1 MKNILSSNQNDSS
14 YRYGLLSLF
23 ILLFPFIGSTQDFS
37 ALYERLNPS
46 VVTILTTE
54 TVFSD
59 GRVST
64 GQGLGSGVVIDA
76 EGLVITAAHV
86 VGSAESITVKT
97 FDGQLIKADVI
108 SSVASADVALLKLAS
123 APVGINVA
131 AMGDSDK
138 VKTGDQVLV
147 IGAPFGIEHS
157 LSVGHISGKQNRG
170 MILSGQELEF
180 LQTDAAINTGNSGGP
195 MFNTDGQVIGI
206 VSSILTKAGG
216 FDGIGFAASIN
227 PTKDILFEGSS
238 FWTGFEG
245 VFMNETLARIFNVPA
260 AGGVL
265 VQRVVSNS
273 AADKAGLKGG
283 FLKAKLL
290 GGEIWVGGDIIL
302 SIEHE
307 SCTTMHN
314 FDTIKA
320 KLSQMATDETINMT
334 VLRGGEKIE
343 LAINF

>member
-1 MKNILSSNQNDSS
+1 MKNILRSNQKDSS

-23 ILLFPFIGSTQDFS
+23 ILLIPFTGIAQDFS
-37 ALYERLNPS
+37 SLYERLNPS

-108 SSVASADVALLKLAS
+108 SSVATADVALLKLET

-283 FLKAKLL
+283 RAKIELL
-290 GGEIWVGGDIIL
+290 GRSLWIGGDIIL
-302 SIEHE
+302 EIQNTVCKSSHDVRSIR
-307 SCTTMHN
+307 
-314 FDTIKA
+314 
-320 KLSQMATDETINMT
+320 ETIGSFEAGDKVMMK
-334 VLRGGEKIE
+334 VLRGGEVIE
-343 LAINF
+343 LAVQL

>member
-1 MKNILSSNQNDSS
+1 
-14 YRYGLLSLF
+14 
-23 ILLFPFIGSTQDFS
+23 
-37 ALYERLNPS
+37 
-46 VVTILTTE
+46 
-54 TVFSD
+54 
-59 GRVST
+59 
-64 GQGLGSGVVIDA
+64 
-76 EGLVITAAHV
+76 
-86 VGSAESITVKT
+86 
-97 FDGQLIKADVI
+97 
-108 SSVASADVALLKLAS
+108 
-123 APVGINVA
+123 
-131 AMGDSDK
+131 MGDSDK

-245 VFMNETLARIFNVPA
+245 VFMNETLAKIFNVPA